1 VDISVIP
8 MPNKYQAPF
17 WEDDDDESSPSC
29 EAKVSKVPASTTPMA
44 RIILTSNGPS
54 WASWAPTAVKM
65 VLAPLWRRGLREE
78 IEIDRVENSD
88 TNPNKN
94 YSREWQVNHSPVE
107 EDDGKEVQ

>member
-1 VDISVIP
+1 
-8 MPNKYQAPF
+8 
-17 WEDDDDESSPSC
+17 
-29 EAKVSKVPASTTPMA
+29 
-44 RIILTSNGPS
+44 
-54 WASWAPTAVKM
+54 M